1 MKEFLQSVAE
11 DAKDIFAHDIETTK
25 AFVVPGRNDPG
36 LTFGRDQIKKGKLI
50 ETCVL
55 FIDIRNSTVMS
66 RNLKKDKAKLGK
78 IYSAFVDAMA
88 SIADKYGYVRN
99 IIGDR
104 VMVVF
109 EPGNC
114 FVDAV
119 NCAAMMYT
127 VAAKI
132 LKKYSGIDSFKVG
145 IGIEYGEML
154 ILKTGI
160 QKKHEEQSEYKNLVW
175 VGDAANVASK
185 LTDFA
190 NKEYN
195 SPQYKVSY
203 EYVHSERYLKGYK
216 SSSSNPLY
224 DALYGITSK
233 LEPEYDWKV
242 ERRTSVALLNA
253 DEFIKDVKI
262 LSEWKY
268 NNNKILGI
276 EKVERNGTTST
287 ILMSGKVYNEFKKAD
302 AKSPY
307 LQNLSQRQYPNAP
320 YTGTGIY
327 GGYALCAEISQV
339 KI

>member
-1 MKEFLQSVAE
+1 
-11 DAKDIFAHDIETTK
+11 
-25 AFVVPGRNDPG
+25 
-36 LTFGRDQIKKGKLI
+36 
-50 ETCVL
+50 
-55 FIDIRNSTVMS
+55 MS

-78 IYSAFVDAMA
+78 IYSAFVDAMV
-88 SIADKYGYVRN
+88 SIADRYGYVRN

-127 VAAKI
+127 VANKV
-132 LKKYSGIDSFKVG
+132 LKKYCSIDSFKVG

-160 QKKHEEQSEYKNLVW
+160 QKKHHEQSEYKNLVW

-190 NKEYN
+190 NKAYN

-203 EYVHSERYLKGYK
+203 EYVHTERYLKGYK
-216 SSSSNPLY
+216 SSSIYPLY
-224 DALYGITSK
+224 AALHGITPK
-233 LEPEYDWKV
+233 LEPEYDLKV
-242 ERRTSVALLNA
+242 ERRTSTALLNA

-268 NNNKILGI
+268 LNNKILGI
-276 EKVERNGTTST
+276 EKMERNGTTST
-287 ILMSGKVYNEFKKAD
+287 ILMSGKVYNEYKKVD

-307 LQNLSQRQYPNAP
+307 LQNISQKQYPNEP

-327 GGYALCAEISQV
+327 GGFALCAEISQV

>member
-1 MKEFLQSVAE
+1 MKEFLQTIADDV
-11 DAKDIFAHDIETTK
+11 KDIFEHEIETTK
-25 AFVVPGRNDPG
+25 AYAVPSRNDAG
-36 LTFGRDQIKKGKLI
+36 LTFGRDQVKKGKLI

-55 FIDIRNSTVMS
+55 FIDIRNSTIMS
-66 RNLKKDKAKLGK
+66 RNLKKDKARLGK
-78 IYSAFVDAMA
+78 IYSAFVDAMV
-88 SIADKYGYVRN
+88 SIADRYGYVRN

-109 EPGNC
+109 EPSNC
-114 FVDAV
+114 FVDAI

-127 VAAKI
+127 VANKI
-132 LKKYSGIDSFKVG
+132 LKKYCGIDSFKVG

-160 QKKHEEQSEYKNLVW
+160 QKNHQEKSEYKNLVW

-203 EYVHSERYLKGYK
+203 EYVHSERFLKGYK
-216 SSSSNPLY
+216 PSGISRLSG
-224 DALYGITSK
+224 ALNRIPK

-242 ERRTSVALLNA
+242 ERRISTALLNA

-268 NNNKILGI
+268 NNNKISGI

-287 ILMSGKVYNEFKKAD
+287 ILMSGKVYNEFKKVD

-307 LQNLSQRQYPNAP
+307 LQNLSQKQYPNAP
-320 YTGTGIY
+320 FTGTGIY
-327 GGYALCAEISQV
+327 GGFALCAEISQV